1 MKTTLAR
8 RACLSTLALL
18 LFAATLAAQL
28 DQGEISGFVKDPS
41 GAAVAGALV
50 TIRNE
55 ATGLSSQIKTNER
68 GFYQAPNLVSGLYTV
83 DVESPGFKKFSV
95 SHAKLDAAS
104 TATVN
109 VNLVVGAVTESVEI
123 VAKATPLQT
132 DSAQVGRVVET
143 KQIEDLTLNGRNPLY
158 LPLLLAGVNSSSSIA
173 TFDPDGLGNGNF
185 SINGGRTDEN
195 GITVDGAAALRTRA
209 NGAILGTLNVDTL
222 QEVQVLTADYSA
234 EYGRVSAGQIR
245 YITKSGGHDFHG
257 GVWEYLKN
265 DILNANTWTRNATG
279 LASQASPAP
288 YRFNEFGYS
297 FGGPILIPR
306 HFNVDRNK
314 LFFFSSMQWIRWHQY
329 STSTATVP
337 SLAMRKGD
345 FSELLNPANLFFGR
359 ARVITDPSTGK
370 PFPGN
375 MIPKDQLSPNGIA
388 LLNTY
393 PAPTPGLAQTSSV
406 NWTSAGPDP
415 RDTSQDTFKIDY
427 RINEKNTFSV
437 RGTIYEFH
445 ETQPFRGSFNLVQ
458 LQTNRPNY
466 TSVASLT
473 TVLSPTLINEAAFTA
488 SEDRDWNDPAPTGRY
503 DRTQYGI
510 TYPYI
515 FPGTKD
521 LPNKI
526 PTITIAN
533 FTTVDGGPY
542 PSYSGGPIFVWTDT
556 LTKVWGNHTFK
567 FGVYIERSG
576 ENDRDEVP
584 STAFP
589 GGTNNPNGQF
599 SFSDTGTALS
609 TGLAVANAA
618 LGLFNTYGEVGKKD
632 YTPYRATATEFFAQ
646 DGWKIN
652 SRLKFDYGMR
662 FEHWPPWSSLWGN
675 IASFNPQF
683 YDPNNA
689 AVVDRKGGFIVSGPL
704 YNGMTLPGKTWN
716 PAEIGR
722 VPLAGDPSLQY
733 LFHNLPDGLARTN
746 NLIDPR
752 LGLAYSLN
760 SKTVLRAGVGAFH
773 DRMMVND
780 STLLGGNPP
789 LQLIQA
795 VTNGL
800 ADSPGSSGGVKYN
813 YPLVVSMQDPVNK
826 APIAWNWNF
835 TVQRELPWSMTLDA
849 AYVGRSAYHLLRARN
864 INALQP
870 GTVQA
875 NPGINPDALRP
886 YQGYG
891 PITIAEAAAQ
901 SNYHGLQTQ
910 LNRRFRSGLAFG
922 ASYTFSKSITN
933 ADTKSELLF
942 DPFNAR
948 LSRGPSTF
956 DRPHVLV
963 VNYIYDLPFF
973 NNNHSLPGRIL
984 GGWEISGISQFQSGT
999 ALSVLGTTD
1008 QAGIGTGNGSQ
1019 PWNVNGSPLIG
1030 NQAFS
1035 VSNGDQNFFFNPA
1048 VFSLPKPGTFGNG
1061 GRGIIRGPRSQISNF
1076 AVRKNFSVRE
1086 RLRLQMRGEAFN
1098 VLNHPNWSNPNLTP
1112 TSSSFGRVQ
1121 GKTGNRDIQLA
1132 LRLDF

>member
-1 MKTTLAR
+1 MQLHQVSKIRCIA
-8 RACLSTLALL
+8 ALL
-18 LFAATLAAQL
+18 LFAGSLPAQL

-41 GAAVAGALV
+41 SASVVGAAVK
-50 TIRNE
+50 IRNE
-55 ATGLSSQIKTNER
+55 ASGSTFQIKTNER
-68 GFYQAPNLVSGLYTV
+68 GFYQAPNLLSGLYTV
-83 DVESPGFKKFSV
+83 EVESPGFKKFSE
-95 SHAKLDAAS
+95 SHVKLDAAS

-109 VNLVVGAVTESVEI
+109 IGLVVGAITESVNI
-123 VAKATPLQT
+123 VATATPLQT

-158 LPLLLAGVNSSSSIA
+158 LPLLLAGVNSSSTIA

-234 EYGRVSAGQIR
+234 EYGRVSGGQIR

-257 GVWEYLKN
+257 GLWEYFKN
-265 DILNANTWTRNATG
+265 NVLNTNTWARNASG
-279 LASQASPAP
+279 IVSQAGPTP

-297 FGGPILIPR
+297 VGGPVFIPR
-306 HFNVDRNK
+306 KFNVDRNK
-314 LFFFSSMQWIRWHQY
+314 LFFFSSIQWIKWHQY

-337 SLAMRKGD
+337 SLAMRNGD
-345 FSELLNPANLFFGR
+345 FSELLSPTNIYFGKT
-359 ARVITDPSTGK
+359 RVINDPSTGT

-375 MIPKDQLSPNGIA
+375 IIPKNRLSPNGIA

-393 PAPTPGLAQTSSV
+393 PLPTPGFSVVGATNWSS
-406 NWTSAGPDP
+406 TGPDP

-427 RINEKNTFSV
+427 HPNEKNTFSV
-437 RGTIYEFH
+437 RATVYEFH
-445 ETQPFRGSFNLVQ
+445 ETQPFRGAFNLVQ

-473 TVLSPTLINEAAFTA
+473 TVVSPTLINEVAFTA
-488 SEDRDWNDPAPTGRY
+488 SEDRDWNDVAPNGRY

-510 TYPYI
+510 NYPYL

-542 PSYSGGPIFVWTDT
+542 PSFSGGPIFVWTDT
-556 LTKVWGNHTFK
+556 VTKVWKNHTFK

-599 SFSDTGTALS
+599 SFSDTGTAS
-609 TGLAVANAA
+609 TTGVAVANAA

-632 YTPYRATATEFFAQ
+632 YTPYRATATELFAQ

-652 SRLKFDYGMR
+652 SRLKLDYGIR

-675 IASFNPQF
+675 IASFNPQY

-689 AVVDRKGGFIVSGPL
+689 AVIDRKGGFIVSRPL
-704 YNGMTLPGKTWN
+704 FNGITLPGKTWN

-722 VPLAGDPSLQY
+722 VPLAGDTSLQY

-746 NLIDPR
+746 NVFDPR
-752 LGLAYSLN
+752 LGIAYSVN
-760 SKTVLRAGVGAFH
+760 AKTVVRAGGGAFH
-773 DRMMVND
+773 NRMMIND
-780 STLLGGNPP
+780 STLLGGNAP
-789 LQLIQA
+789 LQVIQA

-800 ADSPGSSGGVKYN
+800 ADSPAGSGGIRYN
-813 YPLVVSMQDPVNK
+813 YPLIVSMQDPVNK
-826 APIAWNWNF
+826 APVAWNWNF
-835 TVQRELPWSMTLDA
+835 TVQRELLWSMTMDV
-849 AYVGRSAYHLLRARN
+849 AYVGRSAYNLLRARN
-864 INALQP
+864 INSLQP
-870 GTVQA
+870 GTIQA
-875 NPGINPDALRP
+875 NPGINADALRP
-886 YQGYG
+886 YKGYG
-891 PITIAEAAAQ
+891 PITLAEAAAQ
-901 SNYHGLQTQ
+901 ANYHGLQTQ

-922 ASYTFSKSITN
+922 VAYTFSKSITN

-942 DPFNAR
+942 NPFNASV
-948 LSRGPSTF
+948 SRGPSTF
-956 DRPHVLV
+956 DRTHVLV
-963 VNYIYDLPFF
+963 LNYIYDIPFLK
-973 NNNHSLPGRIL
+973 NSRSLVGKTL
-984 GGWEISGISQFQSGT
+984 GGWEISGISQLQTGA
-999 ALSVLGTTD
+999 ALSVLGTVD
-1008 QAGIGTGNGSQ
+1008 QAGVGTGNGSL
-1019 PWNVNGSPLIG
+1019 PWNVNGSPSIG

-1035 VSNGDQNFFFNPA
+1035 ISNGDQNFWFNKGA
-1048 VFSLPKPGTFGNG
+1048 FSLPAPGTFGNA
-1061 GRGIIRGPRSQISNF
+1061 GRGVIRGPSSQISNF
-1076 AVRKNFSVRE
+1076 AVRKNFAVRE
-1086 RLRLQMRGEAFN
+1086 RVRLQLRGEAFN
-1098 VLNHPNWSNPNLTP
+1098 VLNHPNWSNPNVTA

-1121 GKTGNRDIQLA
+1121 AKTGNRDVQLA